1 MAEILIRA
9 TQPGDAE
16 LLAANMRISDAH
28 EVRAC
33 GHTPLEAAQGS
44 VARSLLCWSA
54 FADGELACVIGCA
67 PISIVSGI
75 GSPWM
80 LGTPVLD
87 AQSRVLV
94 RLTPRYI
101 ALMLKAFP
109 HLVNHVHAENKTS
122 VRWLKRLGFTLSEA
136 APFGALGE
144 AFHRFEMK
152 GPSCVNQSR

>member
-1 MAEILIRA
+1 VAEIVIRA
-9 TQPGDAE
+9 TQPGDAQT
-16 LLAANMRISDAH
+16 LAENMRTSDAH

-33 GHTPLEAAQGS
+33 GHEPLEAATKS
-44 VARSLLCWSA
+44 VATSLLCWSA
-54 FADGELACVIGCA
+54 FADGELACIIGCA

-87 AQSRVLV
+87 QQSRVLV

-101 ALMLKAFP
+101 AQMLKAFP
-109 HLVNHVHAENKTS
+109 HLVNHVHAENTTS
-122 VRWLKRLGFTLSEA
+122 VRWLKRLGFTLYEA

-144 AFHRFEMK
+144 PFHRFEM
-152 GPSCVNQSR
+152 RA

>member
-1 MAEILIRA
+1 MAEIVIRA
-9 TQPGDAE
+9 TEPGDAE
-16 LLAANMRISDAH
+16 LLAAAMREADIA

-33 GHTPLEAAQGS
+33 GHEPLAAARRS
-44 VARSLLCWSA
+44 VAQSLLCWSA
-54 FADGELACVIGCA
+54 FVDGELACIIGCA

-87 AQSRVLV
+87 TQSRVLV

-101 ALMLKAFP
+101 ATMLKAFP
-109 HLVNHVHAENKTS
+109 HLVNHVHAENTPS
-122 VRWLKRLGFTLSEA
+122 VRWLKRLGFTLHEA

-152 GPSCVNQSR
+152 V

>member
-9 TQPGDAE
+9 TEPGDAE
-16 LLAANMRISDAH
+16 LLAAHMRPCDVR

-33 GHTPLEAAQGS
+33 GHTPLEAAQRS
-44 VARSLLCWSA
+44 VVQSLLCWSA
-54 FADGELACVIGCA
+54 FADGELCCILGCA
-67 PISIVSGI
+67 PISLVSGI

-87 AQSRVLV
+87 TQSRVLV
-94 RLTPRYI
+94 RVTPHYI
-101 ALMLKAFP
+101 GTMLKAFP
-109 HLVNHVHAENKTS
+109 HLVNHVHAENATS
-122 VRWLKRLGFTLSEA
+122 VRWLKRLGFTLHEA

-152 GPSCVNQSR
+152 V

>member
-1 MAEILIRA
+1 VAEIVIRA

-16 LLAANMRISDAH
+16 LLAAAMRPADIA

-33 GHTPLEAAQGS
+33 GHEPLEAARRS
-44 VARSLLCWSA
+44 VAQSLLCWSA
-54 FADGELACVIGCA
+54 FKGDQLICILGCA
-67 PISIVSGI
+67 PISLVSGI

-80 LGTPVLD
+80 LATPLLD

-101 ALMLKAFP
+101 ATMLKAFP
-109 HLVNHVHAENKTS
+109 HLVNHVHAENTAS

-136 APFGALGE
+136 APFGAQGE

-152 GPSCVNQSR
+152 V

>member
-1 MAEILIRA
+1 VAEITIRA

-16 LLAANMRISDAH
+16 LLGANMRASDIA

-33 GHTPLEAAQGS
+33 GHDPHEAARSS
-44 VARSLLCWSA
+44 VAHSLLCWSA
-54 FADGELACVIGCA
+54 FADGELGCIIGCA

-87 AQSRVLV
+87 QHSRVLV

-101 ALMLKAFP
+101 AEMLKAFP
-109 HLVNHVHAENKTS
+109 HLVNYAHAANTTS
-122 VRWLKRLGFTLSEA
+122 VRWLRRVGFTLAQAE
-136 APFGALGE
+136 PYGPLGE
-144 AFHRFEMK
+144 PFHRFEMK
-152 GPSCVNQSR
+152 A

>member
-9 TQPGDAE
+9 TEPGDAE
-16 LLAANMRISDAH
+16 LLGANMRTCDAQ

-33 GHTPLEAAQGS
+33 GHTPLVAAQRS
-44 VARSLLCWSA
+44 VAHSLLCWSA
-54 FADGELACVIGCA
+54 FADGELGCIIGCA

-87 AQSRVLV
+87 AHSRVLV

-101 ALMLKAFP
+101 AEMLKAFP
-109 HLVNHVHAENKTS
+109 HLVNHVHTHNTTS
-122 VRWLKRLGFTLSEA
+122 KRWLRRVGFTIGEA

-144 AFHRFEMK
+144 PFHRFEM
-152 GPSCVNQSR
+152 RA

>member
-1 MAEILIRA
+1 MAEITIRA
-9 TQPGDAE
+9 TEPGDAE
-16 LLAANMRISDAH
+16 LLAAAMRPADIA

-33 GHTPLEAAQGS
+33 GHEPLEAARRS
-44 VARSLLCWSA
+44 VAQSLLCWSA
-54 FADGELACVIGCA
+54 FADGELACIIGVA
-67 PISIVSGI
+67 PISLVSGI

-80 LGTPVLD
+80 LGTPALD

-101 ALMLKAFP
+101 AMMLKAFP
-109 HLVNHVHAENKTS
+109 HLVNHVHAANATS
-122 VRWLKRLGFTLSEA
+122 VRWLKRLGFTLHAA

-152 GPSCVNQSR
+152 V

>member
-1 MAEILIRA
+1 MAEIVIRA
-9 TQPGDAE
+9 TEPGDAE
-16 LLAANMRISDAH
+16 LLAAAMRASDIA

-33 GHTPLEAAQGS
+33 GHEPLEAARRS
-44 VARSLLCWSA
+44 VAQSLLCWSA
-54 FADGELACVIGCA
+54 FADGELCCIIGCA
-67 PISIVSGI
+67 PISLVSGI

-80 LGTPVLD
+80 LGTPALD

-101 ALMLKAFP
+101 ATMLKAFP
-109 HLVNHVHAENKTS
+109 HLVNHVHARNTTS

-152 GPSCVNQSR
+152 V

>member
-1 MAEILIRA
+1 MAEIVIRA
-9 TQPGDAE
+9 TEPGDAE
-16 LLAANMRISDAH
+16 LLAAAMREADIV

-33 GHTPLEAAQGS
+33 GHEPLQAARRS
-44 VARSLLCWSA
+44 VAQSLLCWSA
-54 FADGELACVIGCA
+54 FADGELACIIGCA

-87 AQSRVLV
+87 TQSRVLV

-101 ALMLKAFP
+101 ATMLKAFP
-109 HLVNHVHAENKTS
+109 HLVNHVHAENTTS
-122 VRWLKRLGFTLSEA
+122 VRWLKRLGFTLHEA

-152 GPSCVNQSR
+152 V

>member
-9 TQPGDAE
+9 TEPGDAE
-16 LLAANMRISDAH
+16 LLAAGMRECDIA

-33 GHTPLEAAQGS
+33 GHTPLEAARRS
-44 VARSLLCWSA
+44 VATSLLRWSA
-54 FADGELACVIGCA
+54 FADGELACIIGCA
-67 PISIVSGI
+67 PISLVSGI

-87 AQSRVLV
+87 ANSRVLV

-101 ALMLKAFP
+101 GAMLEVFP
-109 HLVNHVHAENKTS
+109 HLVNHVHAENTTS
-122 VRWLKRLGFTLSEA
+122 VRWLRRLGFTLSEA

-144 AFHRFEMK
+144 AFHRFEM
-152 GPSCVNQSR
+152 SV

>member
-1 MAEILIRA
+1 MLKTILIRPA
-9 TQPGDAE
+9 EPDDA
-16 LLAANMRISDAH
+16 LLLGANMRPADIA

-33 GHTPLEAAQGS
+33 GHEPLEAARRS
-44 VARSLLCWSA
+44 VAQSLLCWSA
-54 FADGELACVIGCA
+54 FADGELCCIFGVA
-67 PISIVSGI
+67 PISLVSGI

-80 LGTPVLD
+80 LGTPLLD

-101 ALMLKAFP
+101 AKMLKAFP
-109 HLVNHVHAENKTS
+109 HLVNHVHAENTTS
-122 VRWLKRLGFTLSEA
+122 VRWLKRLGFTLREA

-152 GPSCVNQSR
+152 V

>member
-1 MAEILIRA
+1 MAEILIRR
-9 TQPGDAE
+9 TQLEDIA
-16 LLAANMRISDAH
+16 LLAENMRTSDVA

-33 GHTPLEAAQGS
+33 GHEPLEAVQRS
-44 VARSLLCWSA
+44 VAHSLLCWSA
-54 FADGELACVIGCA
+54 FADGELACILGCA

-101 ALMLKAFP
+101 AEMLKAFP
-109 HLVNHVHAENKTS
+109 HLVNHVHAHNHTS
-122 VRWLKRLGFTLSEA
+122 KRWLRRIGFTLGEA

-144 AFHRFEMK
+144 PFHRFEM
-152 GPSCVNQSR
+152 RA